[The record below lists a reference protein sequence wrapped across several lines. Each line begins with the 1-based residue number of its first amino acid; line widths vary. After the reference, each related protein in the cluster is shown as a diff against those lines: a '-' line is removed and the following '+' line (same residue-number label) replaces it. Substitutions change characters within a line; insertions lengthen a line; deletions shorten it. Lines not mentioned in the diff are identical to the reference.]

1 MPFIAERTQIK
12 LKFKKPMKMKYII
25 IKASDSDQ
33 LTKEVQSRIDEG
45 WKPQGGVCIDYASNY
60 VFAQAMILKAE

>member
-1 MPFIAERTQIK
+1 
-12 LKFKKPMKMKYII
+12 MKYII

-33 LTKEVQSRIDEG
+33 LTKEVQSKIDEG